1 MPQIC
6 SKVGYLSTG
15 QRVSAGSLETRSNFT
30 IFVSDGSSF
39 TCFYFFFFFFIII
52 VFISLIYNSYYN
64 ILLFISLFYYL
75 VTLYAT

>member
-6 SKVGYLSTG
+6 SKVGYLSTS

-39 TCFYFFFFFFIII
+39 TCFYFFFFFIII